1 MELGTH
7 PCQHIQSV
15 NFVVVDCPSS
25 YNAIIG
31 RPTLNAIRAVTS
43 TYHLLVK
50 FPTVGG
56 IGVLKGDQQ
65 ESRDIY
71 EAANRPSN
79 VHRVNIIE
87 APGGGV
93 ATRPPATIM
102 IGNIEV
108 KLNQVR
114 KFDELDPREPSMEQ
128 HGEPVEELEEIPLF
142 EDDLT
147 KTCKIGSS
155 LTGQLRTDLIN
166 FLRDHR
172 DVFAWSHEDM
182 PGIDPKVIV
191 HRLNIDPSFR
201 PVKQKRRTFNAERY
215 MAINTEVDKLL
226 KADFIR
232 EANYPEWIAN
242 VVLVKKANGN
252 WRVCVDFTDL
262 NKACPKDSFPLPRID
277 QLVDATAGHELLSF
291 MDAYSGYNQIR
302 MHQPDQEHTAFLTD
316 QGLYCYKVMPF
327 GLKNAGATYQRLV
340 NKMFKQQIG
349 KTMEVYVDD
358 MLVKSLKADEHI
370 NNLRESFEVL
380 REYKMKL
387 NPAKCAFGVTSGK
400 FLGFMVNHRGI
411 EANPAKIQALLNMES
426 PRKVKEVQSLTG
438 RVAALNRFISRATDK
453 CQPFF
458 RALRKGKDF
467 SWTAECEQS
476 FQELKTYL
484 GRPPLL
490 SKPQE
495 GESLILYLA
504 VSKGA
509 VSSALIREE
518 EGVQWPIYY
527 TSKSLLDAET
537 RYPEV
542 EKLALALMIAAR
554 KLRPYFQAHT
564 IIVPTKFPLKQ
575 ILQKPDTSGRLAK
588 WSIELG
594 EFDILF
600 KPRTAIKGQA
610 LADFIAEFTYQ
621 PTNLELAK
629 ELVPSPS
636 SLWHLYVDGSSTDN
650 CSGAGVIL
658 VSPEKVRL
666 SCALRFRFKAT
677 NNQAEYEALLAGLR
691 LAKEVSARH
700 LLIYSDSQLIVNQVN
715 SEYQAKGEKM
725 ASYLEKAKEL
735 LGQFDTVT
743 ITQIPR
749 NENTN
754 ADALARLATG
764 LEDSL
769 LKTVPLEILDEPSID
784 KHQQVDAISDK
795 PTWMDPIIA
804 YLRDGTLPQDKFE
817 ARRLRYRSAR
827 YFLDKDKLRKR
838 SFSSPSL
845 TCLNEDQAKYVLQE
859 VHEGVCGNHSS
870 GRALAHKVLRQGY
883 YWPTIQTDSLA
894 FVQKCDKCQ
903 QQNVTNFIWKHII
916 CRFGIPRELVSDHGT
931 QFENERLRA
940 TCRNLGITKI
950 FSSPAHP
957 KK

>member
-1 MELGTH
+1 
-7 PCQHIQSV
+7 
-15 NFVVVDCPSS
+15 
-25 YNAIIG
+25 
-31 RPTLNAIRAVTS
+31 
-43 TYHLLVK
+43 
-50 FPTVGG
+50 
-56 IGVLKGDQQ
+56 
-65 ESRDIY
+65 
-71 EAANRPSN
+71 
-79 VHRVNIIE
+79 
-87 APGGGV
+87 
-93 ATRPPATIM
+93 
-102 IGNIEV
+102 
-108 KLNQVR
+108 
-114 KFDELDPREPSMEQ
+114 
-128 HGEPVEELEEIPLF
+128 
-142 EDDLT
+142 
-147 KTCKIGSS
+147 
-155 LTGQLRTDLIN
+155 
-166 FLRDHR
+166 
-172 DVFAWSHEDM
+172 
-182 PGIDPKVIV
+182 
-191 HRLNIDPSFR
+191 
-201 PVKQKRRTFNAERY
+201 
-215 MAINTEVDKLL
+215 
-226 KADFIR
+226 
-232 EANYPEWIAN
+232 
-242 VVLVKKANGN
+242 
-252 WRVCVDFTDL
+252 
-262 NKACPKDSFPLPRID
+262 
-277 QLVDATAGHELLSF
+277 
-291 MDAYSGYNQIR
+291 
-302 MHQPDQEHTAFLTD
+302 
-316 QGLYCYKVMPF
+316 
-327 GLKNAGATYQRLV
+327 
-340 NKMFKQQIG
+340 
-349 KTMEVYVDD
+349 
-358 MLVKSLKADEHI
+358 
-370 NNLRESFEVL
+370 
-380 REYKMKL
+380 
-387 NPAKCAFGVTSGK
+387 
-400 FLGFMVNHRGI
+400 
-411 EANPAKIQALLNMES
+411 MES
-426 PRKVKEVQSLTG
+426 PCKFKEVQSLTG

-509 VSSALIREE
+509 VISALVREE
-518 EGVQWPIYY
+518 EGIQWPIYY
-527 TSKSLLDAET
+527 TSKSLLNAET

-575 ILQKPDTSGRLAK
+575 ILQKPDTSSRLAK

-600 KPRTAIKGQA
+600 KPCTAIKGQA

-621 PTNLELAK
+621 PTSLESAK

-636 SLWHLYVDGSSTDN
+636 SLRHLYVDGSSTDN
-650 CSGAGVIL
+650 S
-658 VSPEKVRL
+658 
-666 SCALRFRFKAT
+666 
-677 NNQAEYEALLAGLR
+677 EYEALLAGLR

-725 ASYLEKAKEL
+725 AFYLEKAKEL

-817 ARRLRYRSAR
+817 ARRLRYRSVR

-845 TCLNEDQAKYVLQE
+845 TCLNEDQAKYVVQE
-859 VHEGVCGNHSS
+859 LHEGVCGNHSS

-883 YWPTIQTDSLA
+883 YWPTIQADSLA

-903 QQNVTNFIWKHII
+903 RFSTIPHQPPEELTPVSSPWPFAKWGIDLIGPLPTARGQLKYDVVAIDYYTKWVEAEALAKITEQNVTNFIWKHII

-931 QFENERLRA
+931 QFENERLRS

-957 KK
+957 KINGQVEAVNKTIKYTLKKKLEKSKGA

>member
-1 MELGTH
+1 
-7 PCQHIQSV
+7 
-15 NFVVVDCPSS
+15 
-25 YNAIIG
+25 
-31 RPTLNAIRAVTS
+31 
-43 TYHLLVK
+43 
-50 FPTVGG
+50 
-56 IGVLKGDQQ
+56 
-65 ESRDIY
+65 
-71 EAANRPSN
+71 
-79 VHRVNIIE
+79 
-87 APGGGV
+87 
-93 ATRPPATIM
+93 
-102 IGNIEV
+102 
-108 KLNQVR
+108 
-114 KFDELDPREPSMEQ
+114 
-128 HGEPVEELEEIPLF
+128 
-142 EDDLT
+142 
-147 KTCKIGSS
+147 
-155 LTGQLRTDLIN
+155 
-166 FLRDHR
+166 
-172 DVFAWSHEDM
+172 
-182 PGIDPKVIV
+182 
-191 HRLNIDPSFR
+191 
-201 PVKQKRRTFNAERY
+201 
-215 MAINTEVDKLL
+215 
-226 KADFIR
+226 
-232 EANYPEWIAN
+232 
-242 VVLVKKANGN
+242 
-252 WRVCVDFTDL
+252 
-262 NKACPKDSFPLPRID
+262 
-277 QLVDATAGHELLSF
+277 
-291 MDAYSGYNQIR
+291 
-302 MHQPDQEHTAFLTD
+302 
-316 QGLYCYKVMPF
+316 
-327 GLKNAGATYQRLV
+327 
-340 NKMFKQQIG
+340 
-349 KTMEVYVDD
+349 
-358 MLVKSLKADEHI
+358 
-370 NNLRESFEVL
+370 
-380 REYKMKL
+380 
-387 NPAKCAFGVTSGK
+387 
-400 FLGFMVNHRGI
+400 
-411 EANPAKIQALLNMES
+411 MES

-458 RALRKGKDF
+458 HALRKGKDF

-509 VSSALIREE
+509 VSSALVREE

-527 TSKSLLDAET
+527 TSKSLLDAKT
-537 RYPEV
+537 RYPKV

-594 EFDILF
+594 EFEVLF

-621 PTNLELAK
+621 PTSLESAK
-629 ELVPSPS
+629 ELVPPPG

-658 VSPEKVRL
+658 VSPEGVRL
-666 SCALRFRFKAT
+666 SCALRFCFKAT

-691 LAKEVSARH
+691 LAKEVSAHH

-715 SEYQAKGEKM
+715 SEYQAKGDKM

-743 ITQIPR
+743 ITQIHR

-754 ADALARLATG
+754 ADTLARLATG

-784 KHQQVDAISDK
+784 KCQQVDAISDK
-795 PTWMDPIIA
+795 PTWMDPIMA

-827 YFLDKDKLRKR
+827 FYVNKDKLRKR

-845 TCLNEDQAKYVLQE
+845 TCLNEDQAKYAFQE

-883 YWPTIQTDSLA
+883 YWPIIQADSLA

-903 QQNVTNFIWKHII
+903 
-916 CRFGIPRELVSDHGT
+916 RFSTIPHQPLEELTPV
-931 QFENERLRA
+931 
-940 TCRNLGITKI
+940 
-950 FSSPAHP
+950 SSP
-957 KK
+957 

>member
-1 MELGTH
+1 MNR
-7 PCQHIQSV
+7 P
-15 NFVVVDCPSS
+15 PR
-25 YNAIIG
+25 G
-31 RPTLNAIRAVTS
+31 RGRQDEPLYLRQRFAEVQNNPVYQQIAGLQEQIERLQRNNDPHNVAVRNLLEKTESPFSEDIRAAPMPPHLKLPDLKYDETGDLAEHLETYKKPSLAGPPQGILIEPAKTMLARLDRHHTRNKS
-43 TYHLLVK
+43 TWLNIETK
-50 FPTVGG
+50 FPTF
-56 IGVLKGDQQ
+56 
-65 ESRDIY
+65 
-71 EAANRPSN
+71 PT
-79 VHRVNIIE
+79 
-87 APGGGV
+87 
-93 ATRPPATIM
+93 TR
-102 IGNIEV
+102 
-108 KLNQVR
+108 
-114 KFDELDPREPSMEQ
+114 
-128 HGEPVEELEEIPLF
+128 
-142 EDDLT
+142 
-147 KTCKIGSS
+147 SS
-155 LTGQLRTDLIN
+155 SQ
-166 FLRDHR
+166 
-172 DVFAWSHEDM
+172 
-182 PGIDPKVIV
+182 KK
-191 HRLNIDPSFR
+191 
-201 PVKQKRRTFNAERY
+201 KQ
-215 MAINTEVDKLL
+215 
-226 KADFIR
+226 
-232 EANYPEWIAN
+232 WIAN

-262 NKACPKDSFPLPRID
+262 NKACLKDIFSLPRID
-277 QLVDATAGHELLSF
+277 QLVDSTARHELLSF
-291 MDAYSGYNQIR
+291 MDTYSGYNQIR

-370 NNLRESFEVL
+370 NNLREYFEVL

-411 EANPAKIQALLNMES
+411 EANPVKIQALLDMES

-438 RVAALNRFISRATDK
+438 RVAALNRFISRTTDK

-467 SWTAECEQS
+467 SWPAECEQS

-509 VSSALIREE
+509 VSSALVREE

-575 ILQKPDTSGRLAK
+575 ILQKPDISGRLAK

-610 LADFIAEFTYQ
+610 LADFIVEFTYQ
-621 PTNLELAK
+621 PTSLESAK
-629 ELVPSPS
+629 ELVSSPR

-658 VSPEKVRL
+658 VSLEGVRL

-677 NNQAEYEALLAGLR
+677 NNQAKYEALLAGLR
-691 LAKEVSARH
+691 LAKEVSAHH

-735 LGQFDTVT
+735 LGQFDIVT

-749 NENTN
+749 TENTN

-769 LKTVPLEILDEPSID
+769 LKTVPLEILDEPSLD

-795 PTWMDPIIA
+795 PTWMDPIMA

-817 ARRLRYRSAR
+817 AHRLRYRSAR
-827 YFLDKDKLRKR
+827 YYLDKDKLRKR

-870 GRALAHKVLRQGY
+870 GRALAHKVLQQGY
-883 YWPTIQTDSLA
+883 YWPTIQADSLS

-903 QQNVTNFIWKHII
+903 RFSTIPHQPPEELTPVSSPWPFAKWGIDLIGPLPTARGQLKYAVVAIDYYTKWVEAEALAKITEQNVTNF
-916 CRFGIPRELVSDHGT
+916 V
-931 QFENERLRA
+931 
-940 TCRNLGITKI
+940 
-950 FSSPAHP
+950 
-957 KK
+957 

>member
-1 MELGTH
+1 
-7 PCQHIQSV
+7 
-15 NFVVVDCPSS
+15 
-25 YNAIIG
+25 
-31 RPTLNAIRAVTS
+31 
-43 TYHLLVK
+43 
-50 FPTVGG
+50 
-56 IGVLKGDQQ
+56 
-65 ESRDIY
+65 
-71 EAANRPSN
+71 
-79 VHRVNIIE
+79 
-87 APGGGV
+87 
-93 ATRPPATIM
+93 
-102 IGNIEV
+102 
-108 KLNQVR
+108 
-114 KFDELDPREPSMEQ
+114 
-128 HGEPVEELEEIPLF
+128 
-142 EDDLT
+142 
-147 KTCKIGSS
+147 
-155 LTGQLRTDLIN
+155 
-166 FLRDHR
+166 
-172 DVFAWSHEDM
+172 
-182 PGIDPKVIV
+182 
-191 HRLNIDPSFR
+191 
-201 PVKQKRRTFNAERY
+201 
-215 MAINTEVDKLL
+215 
-226 KADFIR
+226 
-232 EANYPEWIAN
+232 
-242 VVLVKKANGN
+242 
-252 WRVCVDFTDL
+252 
-262 NKACPKDSFPLPRID
+262 
-277 QLVDATAGHELLSF
+277 
-291 MDAYSGYNQIR
+291 
-302 MHQPDQEHTAFLTD
+302 
-316 QGLYCYKVMPF
+316 
-327 GLKNAGATYQRLV
+327 
-340 NKMFKQQIG
+340 
-349 KTMEVYVDD
+349 
-358 MLVKSLKADEHI
+358 
-370 NNLRESFEVL
+370 
-380 REYKMKL
+380 
-387 NPAKCAFGVTSGK
+387 
-400 FLGFMVNHRGI
+400 
-411 EANPAKIQALLNMES
+411 
-426 PRKVKEVQSLTG
+426 
-438 RVAALNRFISRATDK
+438 
-453 CQPFF
+453 
-458 RALRKGKDF
+458 
-467 SWTAECEQS
+467 
-476 FQELKTYL
+476 
-484 GRPPLL
+484 
-490 SKPQE
+490 
-495 GESLILYLA
+495 
-504 VSKGA
+504 
-509 VSSALIREE
+509 
-518 EGVQWPIYY
+518 
-527 TSKSLLDAET
+527 
-537 RYPEV
+537 
-542 EKLALALMIAAR
+542 MIAAR

-735 LGQFDTVT
+735 LGQFDIVT

-883 YWPTIQTDSLA
+883 YWPTIQADSLA

-903 QQNVTNFIWKHII
+903 RFSTIPHQPPEKLTPVSSPWPFAKWGIDLIGPLPTARGQLKYAVVAIDYYTKWVEAEALAKITEQNVTNFIWKHII

-931 QFENERLRA
+931 QFENERLRTSFRTTTGETPFSLA
-940 TCRNLGITKI
+940 YGVDAVVPVELGIPTFRIENFTEEDNDVLLALASDLLEEKRDKAQLRATALQQTVARHYNSKVRLRRFTKGDLVLRRI
-950 FSSPAHP
+950 FLNTKEKGVGVLGPNWEGPYRVRAILRTGTYELETLGGRVLANPWNAEHL
-957 KK
+957 KKYYQ